1 VSSTRGVFEIIGDE
15 SSLSCPWLR
24 KPFDRSG
31 GWYYVFEGQAYGY
44 VIGSASWKHIRDMKI
59 YARNAV
65 GHLVCVELMPVEE
78 ILPIELVACWNLDET
93 EGDIATNLE
102 PASGGLYI
110 GAGSNLESGSFFQAL
125 VLSTVLRV
133 AAGPTRLISTLWG

>member
-1 VSSTRGVFEIIGDE
+1 
-15 SSLSCPWLR
+15 
-24 KPFDRSG
+24 
-31 GWYYVFEGQAYGY
+31 
-44 VIGSASWKHIRDMKI
+44 MKI

-110 GAGSNLESGSFFQAL
+110 GAGSNLESGSFFRGLIDDVHIYDTAL
-125 VLSTVLRV
+125 SVEEITALTQ
-133 AAGPTRLISTLWG
+133 